1 MLNLH
6 TLSDSEA
13 IFAAIFNSSPNF
25 MILVG
30 QDYRVKAINQRAT
43 EIFRLSWNYDLVI
56 GESVRSLAQIFNIS
70 DFDEE
75 FHFQE
80 ALAGRILT
88 KERYYKD
95 IYLREWWFEFTYI
108 PIRALSGEVF
118 AVCLS
123 FRNITRRKGIE
134 ESLLISV
141 ATNRALIEAM
151 PDMLF
156 RFNRDGVF
164 VNYKASLAD
173 KLLVNRENFIGR
185 NVSEIL
191 PPNLAEKTLE
201 YIELTLQTGKLQIF
215 EYQLEIEGT
224 LRFYE
229 ARFVVSA
236 KDEVMAIVRD
246 LTERKQTEA
255 ALRESEER
263 YQSVVNAMSEGV
275 VLHDSEGTIIASNPK
290 ARQILGLPEDELTG
304 RNSDYSGWGAIHED
318 GTPFPGVTHPAMVTL
333 ETSEPC
339 IGVVMGLEQPNRPTH
354 WVAINTAPLFQ
365 PDQTTVRGVVASFVD
380 ITRQKEMKEALRRS
394 EGLYRAL
401 ANHLPKSVVFLFDHN
416 LRFLVARGAGL
427 SRFGF
432 SSAEVEGKTFYE
444 VIPPRLR
451 DRMLPY
457 YQKALAGIEESFET
471 SEQGRIYQIQT
482 TALRNDQNE
491 IFAGMILNSDITDLK
506 KTEQALRESENKYRS
521 VVDSIKEVI
530 FQTDTEGHWTF
541 LNPAWSEITGFS
553 VEESLGEDFR
563 HQIHPDD
570 QERSL
575 ELFKPLLERKKD
587 YCRHQIRYLTKDGR
601 FRWIE
606 LYAHLILDESN
617 NILGTSGLLRDIT
630 GRRLAEE
637 ALQYRLKFEE
647 LIASISTSFINVSAS
662 EIDDEIN
669 QALALIGQFCG
680 ADRSYIYLFSEDRTL
695 LNNSHKWC
703 EEKIEAQTQIPQN
716 LPVASFSWA
725 IEHLNRFKNLHI
737 TNFDLLPEEA
747 QHIRE
752 ILEINSVQSVLIVPM
767 IYEKKPVG
775 YLGFD
780 TLKLK
785 KTWYTNDIALLR
797 VVGEIFTSAIQRK
810 ITEQVLL
817 EERDFAQLVLN
828 TMGDGL
834 VTTNVAGQ
842 LQFVNPAYTHMLG
855 YSSEELL
862 GRNPAEFVHPED
874 VAQRNENY
882 RRSISTTTGHTYEG
896 RMIHREGRILNI
908 MATVVPMYRENQLK
922 GSIGVITNIT
932 HRRQREEALRQS
944 EERLR
949 TVVSN
954 VPMMLF
960 TLDKNGVITFT
971 EGRGFQEYGREP
983 AQVIGHLLGE
993 VRSDAPNV
1001 AEKIHCALEGEQ
1013 VNTTLPIKDKAYEFW
1028 LSPIKEEGEQVVG
1041 VIGVALDVS
1050 ERLRAEKEIR
1060 QALEKEKEL
1069 SNLKSSFI
1077 SMASHDFRTP
1087 LTTIYSSAEL
1097 LENYG
1102 HRWDDE
1108 RKQKIYQRI
1117 YTAVQT
1123 MTGLLEEVL
1132 FITKS
1137 EAGKLDFNPAP
1148 LDLTDFCGGLIE
1160 EIQLSP
1166 SGAGYYFDLT
1176 IPPAPREVWVD
1187 QKLLRKVLTN
1197 LLTNAVKY
1205 SPPASTIHFEL
1216 AYREEEVT
1224 FVVRDEG
1231 IGIPEEGLN
1240 HLYEVFYRA
1249 TNVANIQGTG
1259 LGLVIVKKSLETHKG
1274 KIEIESK
1281 VGVGTR
1287 CTVTIPIL
1295 HNTV

>member
-1 MLNLH
+1 
-6 TLSDSEA
+6 
-13 IFAAIFNSSPNF
+13 
-25 MILVG
+25 
-30 QDYRVKAINQRAT
+30 
-43 EIFRLSWNYDLVI
+43 
-56 GESVRSLAQIFNIS
+56 
-70 DFDEE
+70 
-75 FHFQE
+75 
-80 ALAGRILT
+80 
-88 KERYYKD
+88 
-95 IYLREWWFEFTYI
+95 
-108 PIRALSGEVF
+108 
-118 AVCLS
+118 
-123 FRNITRRKGIE
+123 
-134 ESLLISV
+134 
-141 ATNRALIEAM
+141 
-151 PDMLF
+151 
-156 RFNRDGVF
+156 
-164 VNYKASLAD
+164 
-173 KLLVNRENFIGR
+173 
-185 NVSEIL
+185 
-191 PPNLAEKTLE
+191 
-201 YIELTLQTGKLQIF
+201 
-215 EYQLEIEGT
+215 
-224 LRFYE
+224 
-229 ARFVVSA
+229 
-236 KDEVMAIVRD
+236 
-246 LTERKQTEA
+246 
-255 ALRESEER
+255 
-263 YQSVVNAMSEGV
+263 
-275 VLHDSEGTIIASNPK
+275 
-290 ARQILGLPEDELTG
+290 
-304 RNSDYSGWGAIHED
+304 
-318 GTPFPGVTHPAMVTL
+318 
-333 ETSEPC
+333 
-339 IGVVMGLEQPNRPTH
+339 
-354 WVAINTAPLFQ
+354 
-365 PDQTTVRGVVASFVD
+365 
-380 ITRQKEMKEALRRS
+380 
-394 EGLYRAL
+394 
-401 ANHLPKSVVFLFDHN
+401 
-416 LRFLVARGAGL
+416 
-427 SRFGF
+427 
-432 SSAEVEGKTFYE
+432 
-444 VIPPRLR
+444 
-451 DRMLPY
+451 
-457 YQKALAGIEESFET
+457 
-471 SEQGRIYQIQT
+471 
-482 TALRNDQNE
+482 
-491 IFAGMILNSDITDLK
+491 
-506 KTEQALRESENKYRS
+506 
-521 VVDSIKEVI
+521 
-530 FQTDTEGHWTF
+530 
-541 LNPAWSEITGFS
+541 
-553 VEESLGEDFR
+553 
-563 HQIHPDD
+563 
-570 QERSL
+570 
-575 ELFKPLLERKKD
+575 
-587 YCRHQIRYLTKDGR
+587 
-601 FRWIE
+601 
-606 LYAHLILDESN
+606 
-617 NILGTSGLLRDIT
+617 
-630 GRRLAEE
+630 
-637 ALQYRLKFEE
+637 
-647 LIASISTSFINVSAS
+647 
-662 EIDDEIN
+662 
-669 QALALIGQFCG
+669 
-680 ADRSYIYLFSEDRTL
+680 
-695 LNNSHKWC
+695 
-703 EEKIEAQTQIPQN
+703 
-716 LPVASFSWA
+716 
-725 IEHLNRFKNLHI
+725 
-737 TNFDLLPEEA
+737 
-747 QHIRE
+747 
-752 ILEINSVQSVLIVPM
+752 
-767 IYEKKPVG
+767 VG

-828 TMGDGL
+828 TMGEGL

-960 TLDKNGVITFT
+960 TLDKNGVITFA

-1259 LGLVIVKKSLETHKG
+1259 LGLVIVKKSLETHG
-1274 KIEIESK
+1274 GRIEIESK
-1281 VGVGTR
+1281 IGIGTR